1 MLVVPGQAF
10 DDKLCVF
17 VCRYLVRDI
26 IGLVSDRERWGSSF
40 ISCCIAPVAMLTFC
54 IYCPIQRHDADQL
67 IFSVRTLLVDGKSH
81 ILIIHLY
88 PLFVDGIGDLV
99 LDDVFD
105 DLLTCLFYF
114 LVVHALRDKAELLTI
129 VELDCKF
136 FILQMC
142 AGCKVFFFKDWH
154 PIYADLEEAVLH
166 FLAFTVVGVDR
177 HRLTHRVVR
186 RGKLTHRVDKIFSIR
201 PLHRLPILVGAHRF
215 SIQSH
220 FDLHVLQAGLEGSG
234 VPLLG
239 HRNRFLFVDAVGD
252 GAVVVDKVI
261 LRIAHPSVTANRRGF
276 VAIFYNVTI
285 FADFTKDLLV
295 AERTIF

>member
-10 DDKLCVF
+10 NFELF
-17 VCRYLVRDI
+17 EFILRYLICDI
-26 IGLVSDRERWGSSF
+26 IGLVSDRERWGRFFSRWTF
-40 ISCCIAPVAMLTFC
+40 PFAIVIFLIFRPV
-54 IYCPIQRHDADQL
+54 QRHDADQL
-67 IFSVRTLLVDGKSH
+67 IFSVRPLLVDGKFH
-81 ILIIHLY
+81 RPGLHLN

-114 LVVHALRDKAELLTI
+114 LVVYALRDKAEHLAI
-129 VELDCKF
+129 IELDCER
-136 FILQMC
+136 FIFQLC
-142 AGCKVFFFKDWH
+142 VGCKVFIIKDLH

-177 HRLTHRVVR
+177 HRMAHRVVR
-186 RGKLTHRVDKIFSIR
+186 RRKLLHCVDKIFSIQ

-261 LRIAHPSVTANRRGF
+261 LLVAHPTFVLHRRPRILNRPSRG
-276 VAIFYNVTI
+276 VYLSKN
-285 FADFTKDLLV
+285 LLV
-295 AERTIF
+295 AERIIF

>member
-1 MLVVPGQAF
+1 M
-10 DDKLCVF
+10 
-17 VCRYLVRDI
+17 R
-26 IGLVSDRERWGSSF
+26 
-40 ISCCIAPVAMLTFC
+40 FC
-54 IYCPIQRHDADQL
+54 W
-67 IFSVRTLLVDGKSH
+67 S
-81 ILIIHLY
+81 Y

-261 LRIAHPSVTANRRGF
+261 LRIAHPTFVLHRRPRILNRPSRG
-276 VAIFYNVTI
+276 VYLSKN
-285 FADFTKDLLV
+285 LLV
-295 AERTIF
+295 AEGTFR